1 MNLSEFTDIIMK
13 NSVLFGITIA
23 VLSTFV
29 NQLVFSFINDIIMP
43 IIDRDGNDDNKPDIN
58 KISDYTIKTNGITF
72 KIGAFIVALIRFILL
87 LFIIFILSMV
97 LININKKNK
106 I

>member
-1 MNLSEFTDIIMK
+1 MIFSEFSEIIMK
-13 NSVLFGITIA
+13 NSVMFGITIA
-23 VLSTFV
+23 VLSSFV

-43 IIDRDGNDDNKPDIN
+43 IIDRDGNNDNMPDIN
-58 KISDYTIKTNGITF
+58 KIADYTIKTNGITF
-72 KIGAFIVALIRFILL
+72 KIGAFIIALIRFILL

-97 LININKKNK
+97 LINLKKQNK

>member
-1 MNLSEFTDIIMK
+1 MILSEFTELIMK

-23 VLSTFV
+23 VMSTFV
-29 NQLVFSFINDIIMP
+29 NQLVLSFINDIIMP
-43 IIDRDGNDDNKPDIN
+43 IIDRDGNNDNEPDIN
-58 KISDYTIKTNGITF
+58 RIANYTITTNGITF

-97 LININKKNK
+97 LIKIKK
-106 I
+106 